1 MSVIVTNEDIL
12 NFLVQNWPHMAYR
25 PIYPSNLS
33 NLRDKTRIN
42 MTLNNIIM
50 LIIVTDAQGFVA
62 VKKFLGQEP

>member
-1 MSVIVTNEDIL
+1 
-12 NFLVQNWPHMAYR
+12 MAYR

-33 NLRDKTRIN
+33 NPRDKTRMN

-62 VKKFLGQEP
+62 VKKILGQGPWAAP